1 METLGIVLAV
11 LVLLAVSAVVVAGLV
26 IRHKLRSLG
35 KALNDAFGEELP
47 TEISLI
53 NCGMPV
59 SDKEL
64 MRRVEGL
71 EREGFTRAG
80 CFEVQPMDGVRV
92 VGLVHEQDDLAAAVY
107 RHPQAGVWADLVA
120 VYVTAGSLTV
130 SNAPHGAELDHRPA
144 HHKIYEPV
152 MDEQDLMD
160 LMRRKVGTRERRPVS
175 PGSFREH
182 FEADYAAEM
191 RWRMDK
197 GGATLQEIERVV
209 ANTNSEFS
217 SKEIARA
224 KAVLA
229 ARVTPDLDSKVREA
243 FAAQMTGAE
252 WEWAL
257 RRGVIIRADLTL
269 GELEDPIYNALEDA
283 DLLGRYEEPLE
294 ACWEDSLDGEASL
307 STIVMRVNAVLPQD
321 HRFYK
326 VAEITEPIEAQLYV
340 LD

>member
-11 LVLLAVSAVVVAGLV
+11 LALLAVVAVVVAGLV
-26 IRHKLRSLG
+26 IRSKLRALG
-35 KALNDAFGEELP
+35 KALNDAFGGELP
-47 TEISLI
+47 AEISLI

-64 MRRVEGL
+64 MRRVERL

-80 CFEVQPMDGVRV
+80 AFEVQPMDGVRV

-107 RHPQAGVWADLVA
+107 RHPQAGVWSDLVA
-120 VYVTAGSLTV
+120 VYETAGSLTV
-130 SNAPHGAELDHRPA
+130 SNAAHGGELDHRPA

-152 MDEQDLMD
+152 SDEQDLMD

-191 RWRMDK
+191 QWRSER
-197 GGATLQEIERVV
+197 GGATLEEIERVA
-209 ANTNSEFS
+209 ANMNDEFS

-243 FAAQMTGAE
+243 FATKMTDEE
-252 WEWAL
+252 WGWAL
-257 RRGVIIRADLTL
+257 RRGVIVRADLTL
-269 GELEDPIYNALEDA
+269 GELEDPIYEALDDA
-283 DLLGRYEEPLE
+283 DLLNRYGEPLE
-294 ACWEDSLDGEASL
+294 ACWEDSLDGEASM
-307 STIVMRVNAVLPQD
+307 STIVQRVNAVLPQE
-321 HRFYK
+321 HRFHK
-326 VAEITEPIEAQLYV
+326 VAEISDPIEAQLYV